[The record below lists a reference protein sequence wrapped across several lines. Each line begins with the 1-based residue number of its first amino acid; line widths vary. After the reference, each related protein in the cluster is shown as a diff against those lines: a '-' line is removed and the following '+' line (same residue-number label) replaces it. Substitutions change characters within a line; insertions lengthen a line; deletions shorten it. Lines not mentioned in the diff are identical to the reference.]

1 MFSNNETLDPDKRI
15 IKVVDFGI
23 SGYCKNNITERT
35 DAGTMKC
42 MPPEW
47 HSRELMNADPAG
59 DIWQLGLIFYMIL
72 FNKYPF
78 EGEAE
83 EGYLNI
89 IANKW

>member
-1 MFSNNETLDPDKRI
+1 
-15 IKVVDFGI
+15 
-23 SGYCKNNITERT
+23 
-35 DAGTMKC
+35 
-42 MPPEW
+42 
-47 HSRELMNADPAG
+47 MNADPAG